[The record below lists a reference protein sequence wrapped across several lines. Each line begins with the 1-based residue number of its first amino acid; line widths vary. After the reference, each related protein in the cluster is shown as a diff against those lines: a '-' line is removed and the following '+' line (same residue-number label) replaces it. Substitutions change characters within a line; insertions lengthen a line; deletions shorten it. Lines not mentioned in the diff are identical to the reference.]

1 MKVKEI
7 REKETSHLEH
17 EMADQQKHLFELRS
31 QAVTEKLED
40 PSQIGKTRKTIARM
54 KTVLRQREI
63 EEASKKETKEAP
75 KKESKKASKKVSK
88 KVSKK
93 SSKK

>member
-7 REKETSHLEH
+7 KEKETGHLEH
-17 EMADQQKHLFELRS
+17 ELADQQKHLFDLRA

-40 PSQIGKTRKTIARM
+40 PSQINKTRKTIARM

-63 EEASKKETKEAP
+63 EASKKDE
-75 KKESKKASKKVSK
+75 KKASKK
-88 KVSKK
+88 
-93 SSKK
+93 